1 MVGILEKASELQA
14 KANEVHQKHVGT
26 RQQAQQQH
34 EKCVELIKKIKAIE
48 QELKE
53 TADKKQAEQQ
63 GELQK
68 ELKERALA
76 KLKRGEKLLW
86 EEFQFLA
93 EKGLL

>member
-1 MVGILEKASELQA
+1 VRILEKARELQTE
-14 KANEVHQKHVGT
+14 ANEAHQKYVET

-34 EKCVELIKKIKAIE
+34 EKCVELIEKIKSIE

-53 TADKKQAEQQ
+53 TTDKKQTERQ

-68 ELKERALA
+68 ELEERALA